1 MITDFLQ
8 AHFQTLS
15 AVLLSTAV
23 AQFIS
28 ALWFGP
34 FFSKQWQKY
43 CGWTEVEYKN
53 YLSDKSEYRRSIIGA
68 FLEQLVSVIV
78 FAVLLH
84 YLNITDAVEAIKLA
98 GLVWFG
104 FMATASINE
113 VLWHGERVGFY
124 VLTQASYLVRTIA
137 VAAVYSFVAL
147 Q

>member
-43 CGWTEVEYKN
+43 CGWTEIEYKN
-53 YLSDKSEYRRSIIGA
+53 YLSNKSEYRKSIVGA

-84 YLNITDAVEAIKLA
+84 YLNITETAEAIKLA

-104 FMATASINE
+104 FMATASVNE

-124 VLTQASYLVRTIA
+124 VLTQSSYLVRTIA